1 MHKDTPGEP
10 NKRHGKLLL
19 VNRPL
24 QNREKWAI
32 IRASCAWPDPNSGRR
47 RRSIWGENLEPR
59 VRALRLSLPHNL
71 LVNSGGGRVLP
82 LPSICWIRWL
92 YSSSFPLA
100 ASTTAS
106 ARFDG
111 RSANPRWRAILS
123 RAPRD
128 MPPSRQTALK
138 YSRRSALRFVNS
150 KNPRKQF
157 AAGRGPTVAPP
168 KEYVPTRSVRKPP
181 FHAEI
186 EAASNLADD
195 SLEFLAFVLDVVGM
209 PEHMAPSIAAAIRQQ
224 KWKISPN
231 PLASIRTAAHQEAR
245 RTLSF

>member
-1 MHKDTPGEP
+1 MFRDVLGEP

-100 ASTTAS
+100 ASTTVAS
-106 ARFDG
+106 AV
-111 RSANPRWRAILS
+111 
-123 RAPRD
+123 
-128 MPPSRQTALK
+128 
-138 YSRRSALRFVNS
+138 RRRH
-150 KNPRKQF
+150 
-157 AAGRGPTVAPP
+157 
-168 KEYVPTRSVRKPP
+168 E
-181 FHAEI
+181 
-186 EAASNLADD
+186 
-195 SLEFLAFVLDVVGM
+195 
-209 PEHMAPSIAAAIRQQ
+209 
-224 KWKISPN
+224 
-231 PLASIRTAAHQEAR
+231 LASPSHVFR
-245 RTLSF
+245 FG